1 MLLTRGDVGFTSRW
15 TSEKSNCD
23 SCSVFSSLFLQKVE
37 ITNNSSHYTIP
48 LVVGRRIAQIV
59 FVETGP
65 TLDTSYEQVG
75 KYQTASDMSEVKKR
89 WRPQDMLPKCY
100 LDREVKEIEGKIWKM
115 L

>member
-1 MLLTRGDVGFTSRW
+1 M
-15 TSEKSNCD
+15 
-23 SCSVFSSLFLQKVE
+23 E

-59 FVETGP
+59 FVETGV
-65 TLDTSYEQVG
+65 TLDTSYEQQG
-75 KYQTASDMSEVKKR
+75 KYQSASDMSEVKKR